1 MIPIEELE
9 EGRFYQVEARNFGV
23 AIYKG
28 DGVFLGVRESFGD
41 LYISEEEHWDACP
54 LHGTVS
60 GAQKLEL
67 ILSKAIDSYEEKELI
82 EMLIELEKEFDE

>member
-28 DGVFLGVRESFGD
+28 EGIFLGLRESFGD

-54 LHGTVS
+54 THGTVS
-60 GAQKLEL
+60 EVQKLEL
-67 ILSKAIDSYEEKELI
+67 KLSKHICNYEEKELI